1 MRILVVCQHYWPEP
15 FNSTDVC
22 ETLVA
27 RGHEVTVITGLPN
40 TGMPGNEIPAE
51 WKRAEHLNEVRNG
64 VRILRAK
71 LHPRKNGAVNRVLN
85 YLSFW
90 LNANRLAK
98 HLDDDFD
105 VVLGYQFSPVMQVDP
120 GIVYAKRHGKRM
132 LLYCFDLWPASL
144 LAGGFKEDSL
154 PFTWMKRV
162 SKKIYSEADA
172 IAVTSPLFDE
182 YFCKELELNIPTSV
196 YLPQYAEDM
205 FLEETCTSAAGFDR
219 SKLNLTFAGNVGSAQ
234 SVETIIEAASLVR
247 ENRQITF
254 HIVGS
259 GSHLEKCEE
268 LASELKLDNVVFHG
282 RKPLE
287 EMPAYYTASDAMLVT
302 FADSPMARYTLPR
315 KVQSYLAAGKPILA
329 AASGETERV
338 IREARCGYCCG
349 FEDAQGLARI
359 ANAFF
364 EEKGVDR
371 LGENARRYYWA
382 HFTKEAF
389 YSHLEQVLAQL
400 TKE

>member
-27 RGHEVTVITGLPN
+27 RGHDVTVITGLPN
-40 TGMPGNEIPAE
+40 TGMPDNDIPAE
-51 WKRAEHLNEVRNG
+51 WMQPERWDEVRNG
-64 VRILRAK
+64 VRIMRAK
-71 LHPRKNGAVNRVLN
+71 LHPRKSGAINRIRN

-90 LNANRLAK
+90 ANANKLARN
-98 HLDDDFD
+98 LDDEFD

-120 GIVYAKRHGKRM
+120 GIVYAKKHHKKI

-144 LAGGFKEDSL
+144 LAGGFKEGSL
-154 PFTWMKRV
+154 PFAWMKHV
-162 SKKIYSEADA
+162 SKRIYSDADA

-182 YFCKELELNIPTSV
+182 YFRNELGLNISESA
-196 YLPQYAEDM
+196 YLPQYAEDL
-205 FLEETCTSAAGFDR
+205 FLREAAAPVDGYDS

-234 SVETIIEAASLVR
+234 SVETIVEAASLVR
-247 ENRQITF
+247 DSQQIVF

-259 GSHLEKCEE
+259 GSALDSCKERAKE
-268 LASELKLDNVVFHG
+268 LMLDNVIFHG

-287 EMPAYYTASDAMLVT
+287 EMPAYYAASDAMLVT

-349 FEDAQGLARI
+349 FEDAQGLAHI
-359 ANAFF
+359 ASAFF
-364 EEKGVDR
+364 EVKDAKR
-371 LGENARRYYWA
+371 LSENARRYYRT
-382 HFTKEAF
+382 HFTKETF
-389 YSHLEQVLAQL
+389 YSHLEQVLSEL